1 MALTPGLR
9 KVVLTVHVVT
19 SVGWLGAVVCY
30 LALDVTAA
38 TSADPQVVRT
48 AYSAMA
54 LLVADV
60 IVPLAVASVVVG
72 IVNALG
78 TSWGLLRHYWVIV
91 KLLLT
96 VFATVVL
103 LIESRTV
110 AHLARSAAAS
120 PVPGDLPSTLP
131 HSVGGVVVLLTITA
145 LSVFKPQGLTRY
157 GWRRQQQRRDPRP
170 LLGG

>member
-1 MALTPGLR
+1 MALSPGLR

-38 TSADPQVVRT
+38 TSAEMQVMRV
-48 AYSAMA
+48 AYAAMA

-110 AHLARSAAAS
+110 AHLARAAADS
-120 PVPGDLPSTLP
+120 PAPGDLPSTLP
-131 HSVGGVVVLLTITA
+131 HSVGGVVVLLTIAA
-145 LSVFKPQGLTRY
+145 LSIFKPRGLTRY
-157 GWRRQQQRRDPRP
+157 GWRRQQRRDQRP
-170 LLGG
+170 VVGR